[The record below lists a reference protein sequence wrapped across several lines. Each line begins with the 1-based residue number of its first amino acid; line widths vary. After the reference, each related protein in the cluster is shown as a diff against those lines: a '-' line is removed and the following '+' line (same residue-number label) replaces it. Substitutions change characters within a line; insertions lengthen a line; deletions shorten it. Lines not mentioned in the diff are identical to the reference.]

1 MSSVYLVRHGQAGTR
16 DSYDSLS
23 ELGQRQS
30 LLLGEYFL
38 SQGIEFTAAYAGTM
52 LRQQQTAAVNRGGEN
67 VYCVEVENV
76 LAAHP
81 AVFEVAV
88 VGVPDKMMGEKVGAL
103 IVTKPGSK
111 AEPGEIVEFA
121 RTRLADFKIPQYMI
135 VRSEML
141 PRNPSGK
148 VLK

>member
-1 MSSVYLVRHGQAGTR
+1 
-16 DSYDSLS
+16 
-23 ELGQRQS
+23 
-30 LLLGEYFL
+30 
-38 SQGIEFTAAYAGTM
+38 
-52 LRQQQTAAVNRGGEN
+52 
-67 VYCVEVENV
+67 
-76 LAAHP
+76 
-81 AVFEVAV
+81 
-88 VGVPDKMMGEKVGAL
+88 VGAL

-148 VLK
+148 VLKGQLRKIEEWGKPLF

>member
-1 MSSVYLVRHGQAGTR
+1 VAQGYWNKPEATAKTFQDGWLHTGDVARIDGQGFVTIVDR
-16 DSYDSLS
+16 IKD
-23 ELGQRQS
+23 
-30 LLLGEYFL
+30 
-38 SQGIEFTAAYAGTM
+38 M
-52 LRQQQTAAVNRGGEN
+52 VNRGGEN

-81 AVFEVAV
+81 AVFEAAV

-148 VLK
+148 VLKGQLRKIEEWGKPLF